1 MWNRLYI
8 LSEMET
14 TVIQLAY
21 SRSVRTGTDQPII
34 DIIGLIYD
42 KNILTTGHT
51 NECKNEDAEWKWI
64 IRQFANE
71 QNLYI
76 HK

>member
-14 TVIQLAY
+14 TNTITADVVLM
-21 SRSVRTGTDQPII
+21 RTGTDQPII
-34 DIIGLIYD
+34 YIIGLIYD

-64 IRQFANE
+64 ISQFANE